1 MRKLSIALLGG
12 VGVALVVGATASPA
26 FGQEALPAENAPA
39 ADVQAPPEAEAPLQ
53 FEVGPT
59 VSSATWET
67 VSGRPDI
74 ANATMLGLSVESVV
88 ANYFG
93 IRFDAA
99 YGTPSFTDG
108 TAGGGS
114 ESVDVHQ
121 YFVDVSLVARLG
133 LPKLRE
139 IGVVPFATIGLGS
152 VVHDPKPDDL
162 TTRSQSAWEYGAGI
176 DLPLRS
182 HLGARLEWRR
192 AEVSLEDLFDDGT
205 DRTGRTVSND
215 RFTLGAYVRF

>member
-1 MRKLSIALLGG
+1 MRKLMIALLAG
-12 VGVALVVGATASPA
+12 VGASLAPGTSATPA
-26 FGQEALPAENAPA
+26 FGQEAIPAETA
-39 ADVQAPPEAEAPLQ
+39 AVAGVEAPPEAEAPLQ

-59 VSSATWET
+59 VSSATWEAA
-67 VSGRPDI
+67 SGRPDI
-74 ANATMLGLSVESVV
+74 GNATMLGLSVESVL

-99 YGTPSFTDG
+99 YGTPSFTG
-108 TAGGGS
+108 STPAGGS

-152 VVHDPKPDDL
+152 VVHDPKPDSL
-162 TTRSQSAWEYGAGI
+162 TTRSQSAWEYGAGV
-176 DLPLRS
+176 DLPLTT

-192 AEVSLEDLFDDGT
+192 ADVSLEDLFDDGT

-215 RFTLGAYVRF
+215 RFTLGAYLRF